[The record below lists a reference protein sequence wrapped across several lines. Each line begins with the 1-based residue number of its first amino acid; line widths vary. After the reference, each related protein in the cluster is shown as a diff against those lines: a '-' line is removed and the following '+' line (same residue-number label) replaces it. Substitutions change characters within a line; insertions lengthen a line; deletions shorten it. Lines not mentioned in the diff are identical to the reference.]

1 MPGAS
6 SPHFRPGCSVDLTR
20 SNLTERTSQEMTLD
34 SEDAV
39 KKALG
44 ITTFREMSKDKML
57 AFAASMPD
65 MAKEVRLKLI
75 DQIPGFQ
82 KFALDA
88 INVAQSTFEQT
99 TSNEDKRGERLN
111 DSMADIR
118 SSIKTQLDNPN
129 ISEEHARYLND
140 KLIETGNIEAEAEK
154 DSRAQD
160 AKQADETRK
169 TVVTLVGIGLVS
181 AIVLAGGKVM
191 LSRGGT
197 TQI

>member
-1 MPGAS
+1 
-6 SPHFRPGCSVDLTR
+6 
-20 SNLTERTSQEMTLD
+20 MTLD

-44 ITTFREMSKDKML
+44 INSFREMSKDKML

-65 MAKEVRLKLI
+65 MAKEVRIKLI
-75 DQIPGFQ
+75 EQIPGFQ

-88 INVAQSTFEQT
+88 INAAERTFKET
-99 TSNEDKRGERLN
+99 TSNEDKRGERLH
-111 DSMADIR
+111 DSMGDIR
-118 SSIKTQLDNPN
+118 DSIKTQLADPN

-140 KLIETGNIEAEAEK
+140 KLLETGHIEVDGQDA
-154 DSRAQD
+154 SRAHD

-169 TVVTLVGIGLVS
+169 AVVALAGIGLVA

-191 LSRGGT
+191 LGRGP
-197 TQI
+197 QA